1 MALKCL
7 YFLSLS
13 YDDNE
18 KISCIQVNVFSIS
31 NNVRRCKYFRIAE
44 FLWIGFIFV
53 SLLYIKDKSSIFYI
67 NGSNVPEYS
76 KYLLTKKY
84 LQQQCK
90 VLPPIKLK
98 SLNISIYI
106 IMCQC
111 EFDYFVAWLSKR
123 IPNKKK
129 TKIKLTS
136 YTKLQTTKLKFGEKF
151 VNRNFNY
158 ICIDKIPVN
167 IQNCICPIIKFTK

>member
-1 MALKCL
+1 MYNCTYILQNC
-7 YFLSLS
+7 
-13 YDDNE
+13 
-18 KISCIQVNVFSIS
+18 
-31 NNVRRCKYFRIAE
+31 RI
-44 FLWIGFIFV
+44 FCSGFIFV
-53 SLLYIKDKSSIFYI
+53 SLLYMKDKSSIFYI

-90 VLPPIKLK
+90 VLPPIILK

-129 TKIKLTS
+129 LKL
-136 YTKLQTTKLKFGEKF
+136 
-151 VNRNFNY
+151 NY
-158 ICIDKIPVN
+158 LL
-167 IQNCICPIIKFTK
+167 IQSCKQQSLNSVKSLWIGISIIYV